1 MAGKVEA
8 RRKALREE
16 LIKSADRRIG
26 ENGLSQLRARDLAS
40 DAGCALGAIYNIFDD
55 LDALVLSVN
64 SITFQKLGAAVAAD
78 LANAPQVPQDQL
90 VIMAQA
96 YHHFAADNQHNWRAL
111 FEINRPEGETAPE
124 WYQKE
129 MNQLF
134 SYIHAPLTVLKPGLG
149 ERDIDLLTRALFSSV
164 HGIVSLG
171 LADATGGVPRKDID
185 RMIALTLRQIAK

>member
-8 RRKALREE
+8 RRKALREV
-16 LIKSADRRIG
+16 LIKIADRRIG
-26 ENGLSQLRARDLAS
+26 DAGLSKLRARDLAS
-40 DAGCALGAIYNIFDD
+40 DAGCALGAIYNIFED

-64 SITFQKLGAAVAAD
+64 SMTFQRLGSAVAAD
-78 LANAPQVPQDQL
+78 LADALEDPQEQL
-90 VIMAQA
+90 VTMAQA
-96 YHHFAADNQHNWRAL
+96 YHHFAADNQNHWRAL
-111 FEINRPEGETAPE
+111 FEINRAEGESAPD

-134 SYIHAPLTVLKPGLG
+134 AYIHAPLTVLKPGLG
-149 ERDIDLLTRALFSSV
+149 AKDIDLLTRALFSSV

-185 RMIALTLRQIAK
+185 RMIALTLRQIAR